1 MLLATIAWLIF
12 RRFLYGPLWWL
23 VWLPIKLSWRVSSS
37 IVGGIGGLL
46 LSATG
51 LVRSGTGPSTTV
63 LVSTRTALK
72 VMPSA
77 TGRPSMFA
85 DGISQY
91 VPVGAG
97 GGGGNELPKRRK
109 LSERSPQGSLSEM
122 VGRMV
127 EAASV
132 MSEHETVMQATIHT
146 MVQNTTRTKVQETVE
161 PLGTERPAQH
171 QQNAEED
178 KKETKEEEKSEQ
190 QLAGAA
196 QIEQQQQQPIR
207 RADGQ
212 VLRDRDEATE
222 PRNPKK
228 RMFEEAPSGE
238 EQQREL

>member
-1 MLLATIAWLIF
+1 MF
-12 RRFLYGPLWWL
+12 
-23 VWLPIKLSWRVSSS
+23 SE
-37 IVGGIGGLL
+37 GI
-46 LSATG
+46 
-51 LVRSGTGPSTTV
+51 P
-63 LVSTRTALK
+63 
-72 VMPSA
+72 
-77 TGRPSMFA
+77 
-85 DGISQY
+85 QY

-97 GGGGNELPKRRK
+97 GGGANELPKRRK

-132 MSEHETVMQATIHT
+132 MSEHQTVMQETIHT
-146 MVQNTTRTKVQETVE
+146 MVHNTIRTEVQETVQ

-171 QQNAEED
+171 QQPAEED
-178 KKETKEEEKSEQ
+178 KKETKQEKSEERQ
-190 QLAGAA
+190 AGAA
-196 QIEQQQQQPIR
+196 QNEQQQQQPIR

-228 RMFEEAPSGE
+228 RMFEEPPSGE